1 MRAGMCTC
9 LSVGFCECARTRAK
23 ARVLAVARM
32 HVAENALVFADE
44 CACLSRSVAMQVHAR
59 THSSPRTRNRLH
71 ARVGVWVELVLSGT
85 CAYTPARV
93 RMCMGAPIC
102 ACALVYVCGRT
113 DNLTFA
119 ALGSTWKCGSGTLP
133 GFLFA
138 ARPARRC
145 SLEPSSR
152 WCREPDMAAELS
164 PAWMKL
170 LWSRERFHTYTTT
183 C

>member
-1 MRAGMCTC
+1 VRAGMCTC

-93 RMCMGAPIC
+93 RMCMGAPAC
-102 ACALVYVCGRT
+102 ACELVYVCGRT
-113 DNLTFA
+113 DNLTFVA
-119 ALGSTWKCGSGTLP
+119 RGPSGKVRFRHTP
-133 GFLFA
+133 WFLV
-138 ARPARRC
+138 R
-145 SLEPSSR
+145 
-152 WCREPDMAAELS
+152 D
-164 PAWMKL
+164 
-170 LWSRERFHTYTTT
+170 
-183 C
+183 